1 MTSPEIHDQA
11 DAVAAR
17 IIEATEGT
25 IVLGLPLGLGKA
37 SRIANALYARA
48 AADPSIR
55 LEISTALTLEP
66 PSWSSDM
73 ERRFIEPL
81 NERLFAGYERL
92 AYAQALRD
100 DELPD
105 NITVSEF
112 FLLAG
117 RWLGV
122 PAAQQAF
129 VSANYTHAAGYLLD
143 RGVNVIAQLV
153 ARRGEGANARYSLSC
168 NTDITLDLLPA
179 LEARGQKFLLVG
191 EVSSALPFMRGDAVL
206 PASRFH
212 HLLETPGAEPRL
224 FAPPKEPVSDA
235 DHAIGI
241 HAASLVKDG
250 STLQIGIGSLG
261 DAFTAGLILRHRD
274 PDLFRETLRRLC
286 HGSVPD
292 DRQTGPFQT
301 GVYAASEMFVDGFMQ
316 LYREGILKRRA
327 ADGALLHA
335 GFFLGSED
343 FYAWLR
349 ELPEAERD
357 LFQMRGISFVN
368 ELHGKEARKRADRV
382 DARFVNSA
390 MMATL
395 LGETVSDT
403 LEDGRVVSGVGG
415 QYNFVAQAF
424 ALDGAR
430 SVLTLN
436 ATRKAKGK
444 RHSRIFSHYDH
455 VTIPRHLRDIFIT
468 EYGVAN
474 LRGASDRN
482 CIAAMLSIAD
492 EQFQDELLHQ
502 ARQSKKIEDGFRID
516 IERQNNSPDFVSEA
530 LRPAIEAGYCQ
541 SFPFGTAFSPEEC
554 KLLPALAL
562 LRDRSAT
569 RLSMIGTALSASL
582 VRTSPERYMAELER
596 MGFGN
601 AAGLQ
606 AKLYRRLLVWALKR
620 CDKVRNARLTGS
632 GRLANGRRN

>member
-1 MTSPEIHDQA
+1 MALPEIHGDA

-17 IIEATEGT
+17 IVEATGGN

-37 SRIANALYARA
+37 SSIANALYARA
-48 AADPSIR
+48 VADPSIR

-81 NERLFAGYERL
+81 NKRLFAGYERL
-92 AYAQALRD
+92 AYAQALHD
-100 DELPD
+100 GELPD

-122 PAAQQAF
+122 PAAQQAY

-153 ARRGEGANARYSLSC
+153 AKRGDGADARYSLSC

-191 EVSSALPFMRGDAVL
+191 EVNSALPFMGGDAAL
-206 PASRFH
+206 PASHFH
-212 HLLETPGAEPRL
+212 HVLETPGAEPRL
-224 FAPPKEPVSDA
+224 FAPPKEPVSEA

-250 STLQIGIGSLG
+250 GTLQIGIGSLG
-261 DAFTAGLILRHRD
+261 DAFTAGLIMRHRE
-274 PDLFRETLRRLC
+274 PDLFCETLRRLC
-286 HGSVPD
+286 HGTIPE
-292 DRQTGPFQT
+292 DRHTGRFET
-301 GVYAASEMFVDGFMQ
+301 GVYAASEMFVDGFME
-316 LYREGILKRRA
+316 LYREGILKRQAR
-327 ADGALLHA
+327 DGALLHA
-335 GFFLGSED
+335 GFFLGSEE

-349 ELPEAERD
+349 ELPDADRD

-368 ELHGKEARKRADRV
+368 ELHGDEVRKRADRT

-395 LGETVSDT
+395 LGETISDT
-403 LEDGRVVSGVGG
+403 LDDGRVVSGVGG

-424 ALDGAR
+424 TLQSAR
-430 SVLTLN
+430 SIITLN
-436 ATRKAKGK
+436 ATRKVKGK
-444 RHSRIFSHYDH
+444 RQTRIVSSYGS

-468 EYGVAN
+468 EYGVAD
-474 LRGASDRN
+474 LRGASDRD
-482 CIAAMLSIAD
+482 CIATMVSIAD
-492 EQFQDELLHQ
+492 AQFQDGLLQQ
-502 ARQSKKIEDGFRID
+502 ARHGKKIEDSFRIA
-516 IERQNNSPDFVSEA
+516 IERRNNTPDLISEA

-541 SFPFGTAFSPEEC
+541 SFPFGTAFTAEER

-562 LRDRSAT
+562 LRDRTAS
-569 RLSMIGTALSASL
+569 RLSL
-582 VRTSPERYMAELER
+582 VRTVGEAFLRRVPGGRHDAEIAR
-596 MGFGN
+596 MGFGAN
-601 AAGLQ
+601 DSLE
-606 AKLYRRLLVWALKR
+606 AKLYRRLLVWALEQ
-620 CDKVRNARLTGS
+620 CDQVGART
-632 GRLANGRRN
+632 

>member
-1 MTSPEIHDQA
+1 MTVAAPEIHNDA

-17 IIEATEGT
+17 IVEATDGN

-48 AADPSIR
+48 VTDRSIR
-55 LEISTALTLEP
+55 LDISTALTLEP

-100 DELPD
+100 GDLP
-105 NITVSEF
+105 NNVTVSEF

-117 RWLGV
+117 RWVGV
-122 PAAQQAF
+122 PDVQQTY

-153 ARRGEGANARYSLSC
+153 ARSGEGADARYSLSC
-168 NTDITLDLLPA
+168 NTDITLDILPE
-179 LEARGQKFLLVG
+179 LQARGRKFLLVG
-191 EVSSALPFMRGDAVL
+191 EVSAALPFMGRDAIL
-206 PASRFH
+206 PASRFDC
-212 HLLETPGAEPRL
+212 LLETPDAEPRL
-224 FAPPKEPVSDA
+224 FAPPKEPVSEPDN
-235 DHAIGI
+235 AIGI

-250 STLQIGIGSLG
+250 GTLQIGIGSLG
-261 DAFTAGLILRHRD
+261 DAFTAGLIMRHRD

-286 HGSVPD
+286 HGTIPQ
-292 DRQTGPFQT
+292 DRHTGRFEA
-301 GVYAASEMFVDGFMQ
+301 GVYAASEMFVDGFME
-316 LYREGILKRRA
+316 LYREGILKRQA
-327 ADGALLHA
+327 SDGALLHA

-349 ELPEAERD
+349 ELPDPERD

-368 ELHGKEARKRADRV
+368 DLHGEEARKRADRV

-390 MMATL
+390 MMVTL

-424 ALDGAR
+424 ALTGAR
-430 SVLTLN
+430 SIITLN

-444 RHSRIFSHYDH
+444 RQSRIVSHYDH

-468 EYGVAN
+468 EYGIAD
-474 LRGASDRN
+474 LRGASDRD
-482 CIAAMLSIAD
+482 CIATMASIAD
-492 EQFQDELLHQ
+492 EQFQDELLHH
-502 ARQSKKIEDGFRID
+502 ARQSKKIEDGFRVPL
-516 IERQNNSPDFVSEA
+516 EGQSNSPDFVSEA
-530 LRPAIEAGYCQ
+530 LRPAIEAGYCS
-541 SFPFGTAFSPEEC
+541 SFPFGTSFTAEERR
-554 KLLPALAL
+554 LLPALAL
-562 LRDRSAT
+562 LRDRTPS
-569 RLSMIGTALSASL
+569 RLPL
-582 VRTSPERYMAELER
+582 VRTVGEAYITRVPARRHEAEVAR
-596 MGFGN
+596 MGFGE
-601 AAGLQ
+601 GDGFQ
-606 AKLYRRLLVWALKR
+606 AKVYRRLLVWALER
-620 CDKVRNARLTGS
+620 CNEKAAANKPTGGRALT
-632 GRLANGRRN
+632 